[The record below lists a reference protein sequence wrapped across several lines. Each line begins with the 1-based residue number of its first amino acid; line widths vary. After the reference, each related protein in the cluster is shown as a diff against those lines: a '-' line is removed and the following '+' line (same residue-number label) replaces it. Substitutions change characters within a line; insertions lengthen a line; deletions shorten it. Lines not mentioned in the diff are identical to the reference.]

1 MLMKPSWYLINSS
14 VPSHEDNSKDRSKP
28 KKANGIDLMVVFLFV
43 QGFSGAKQ
51 QDKFDPPIRDTG
63 IVQSA

>member
-1 MLMKPSWYLINSS
+1 
-14 VPSHEDNSKDRSKP
+14 
-28 KKANGIDLMVVFLFV
+28 MVVFLFV